1 MKVFKFN
8 RQNQRFAPWATPC
21 VLGLFMAIL
30 FLVPSVVFATN
41 AVLSQECEYALVN
54 TEHVITATVTGDD
67 GTPAV
72 GVNVLFYIG
81 PAATNANPNT
91 YESTTTDQDGIAE
104 FTSYMGSATGTDLIE
119 LWVLPNW
126 DPFLGSIS
134 TTWTS
139 NEADLCSGSQKVL
152 VGGRMTLNVKKKGAL
167 KIAVCGTDEFKVS
180 NVDLKTVELAG
191 VAPWHSK
198 QKDSRL
204 CPDGKDGFV
213 DLVLKFKN
221 RDVVEALEKDL
232 GKELVDG
239 IKDVPLALTGNLSD
253 GTAFGGEW
261 TVDIKKKGKRHGRN
275 EQYQDFGNSK
285 NGNGKAKGHN

>member
-1 MKVFKFN
+1 MVFA
-8 RQNQRFAPWATPC
+8 APT
-21 VLGLFMAIL
+21 
-30 FLVPSVVFATN
+30 VVFAQTYE
-41 AVLSQECEYALVN
+41 LSQDCDFALIN
-54 TEHVITATVTGDD
+54 TEHTITAKVTDD
-67 GTPAV
+67 GVPVA
-72 GVNVLFYIG
+72 GVPLFYMVFGANIKAFPTLFG
-81 PAATNANPNT
+81 TTN
-91 YESTTTDQDGIAE
+91 EDGIAE
-104 FTSYMGSATGTDLIE
+104 FNITGSNVGLDTIKLLPPPPGTTSLAEIVM
-119 LWVLPNW
+119 N
-126 DPFLGSIS
+126 
-134 TTWTS
+134 WTS

-285 NGNGKAKGHN
+285 NGNGKAKGHNK